1 MSSVGVVQPFRP
13 MTKADV
19 AEVLGVC
26 TKTVEAWERARI
38 IPPGQ
43 RLGAFVF
50 WHPHVFYAWL
60 DKRLKGEE
68 PAHDAV
74 AAPAA
79 VPPTPEPSAATV
91 TAEAAAALPP
101 SVERA
106 DQGGDAHRNVE
117 RASGR
122 RTPSA
127 ASDAGRRALERSAS
141 LIRDLARE

>member
-1 MSSVGVVQPFRP
+1 VSNVGVVQPFRP

-60 DKRLKGEE
+60 DKRLKGQE
-68 PAHDAV
+68 PTHDAV
-74 AAPAA
+74 AVPAA

-91 TAEAAAALPP
+91 TAKAATALQP
-101 SVERA
+101 SVVRA
-106 DQGGDAHRNVE
+106 DQGGAAQCNVE

-122 RTPSA
+122 RTPPA

>member
-50 WHPHVFYAWL
+50 WHPLVFYAWL
-60 DKRLKGEE
+60 DRRLKGEA

-79 VPPTPEPSAATV
+79 VPSTSEPSTV
-91 TAEAAAALPP
+91 TTTKAAAVLPP

-117 RASGR
+117 RVSGK

>member
-1 MSSVGVVQPFRP
+1 MSNVGVVQPFRP

-19 AEVLGVC
+19 ADVLGVC
-26 TKTVEAWERARI
+26 TKTVEAWERACI

-74 AAPAA
+74 AGAAA
-79 VPPTPEPSAATV
+79 VPSTSEPSTTTV
-91 TAEAAAALPP
+91 TAKAAAALPP
-101 SVERA
+101 SVVRA
-106 DQGGDAHRNVE
+106 DQNSDAQRNVE
-117 RASGR
+117 RASGK

>member
-1 MSSVGVVQPFRP
+1 

-50 WHPHVFYAWL
+50 WHPLVFYAWL
-60 DKRLKGEE
+60 DRRLKGEA

-74 AAPAA
+74 VAPAA
-79 VPPTPEPSAATV
+79 VPSTSEPSTV
-91 TAEAAAALPP
+91 TTTKAAAVLPP